1 MPDNGDS
8 DCEYLG
14 EKAKRASIDR
24 AWAWDFTSKFL
35 LKYHDPES
43 VTETLK
49 EEFDTAYDSA
59 DEEPWWREKYF
70 KNVG

>member
-35 LKYHDPES
+35 LKYHDSES
-43 VTETLK
+43 VAETLK
-49 EEFDTAYDSA
+49 EDFETAYSDA
-59 DEEPWWREKYF
+59 LEDPWWRESKF
-70 KNVG
+70 GGIK